1 MKALLLT
8 DLLVYGVLLVA
19 SYLLVFRRRAP
30 ELVPARVVVVE
41 HQPAPEPPLPAPP
54 PLPEAPAFHLRP
66 WWTLPTSV
74 ETSP

>member
-19 SYLLVFRRRAP
+19 SYLLVFRRRATA
-30 ELVPARVVVVE
+30 LVPARVVVVE
-41 HQPAPEPPLPAPP
+41 RLPEAPPPSAPP

>member
-19 SYLLVFRRRAP
+19 SYLLVFRRRAS

-41 HQPAPEPPLPAPP
+41 RLPEPPPQPAPP